1 MLYISIYKLPTTYIN
16 VGSSATF
23 YHFKSFYNVQ
33 QSETKSGFSL
43 QCSFGMDGGL
53 FAALLYSINH
63 TSKIHSNSPQYL
75 TAQVTCH
82 KVYRSDEYTW
92 YSF

>member
-1 MLYISIYKLPTTYIN
+1 MNIQTTYNIYLRRKFCY
-16 VGSSATF
+16 VLSF